1 MEGLFDF
8 RICVYEQSISHLL
21 LYFSISMKVFGIFYN
36 EMEILESLFV
46 IQSKITCQEYWE
58 FLTNVNEY

>member
-21 LYFSISMKVFGIFYN
+21 LYFSKSLKVFGIFYN
-36 EMEILESLFV
+36 EMEILQSPFV
-46 IQSKITCQEYWE
+46 LQNTMTCQENWE
-58 FLTNVNEY
+58 FLASDN